1 MRELLW
7 ITERE
12 LRERRLVLVGAFLIG
27 LLTLATPLLPM
38 LRSEKPLYLINTGAT
53 IMGVAISVAVAI
65 LAGGSALGRDLAERR
80 LGFYFSKPLG
90 SMSIWG
96 GKMLGALLLALLS
109 GLLVVLPA
117 TLLGGG
123 LVGGFSAGGRSFGVP
138 SFLLG
143 MVLDLAFLVAFAHAC
158 SIALRARSKWILL
171 DVVVLPLLVF
181 FFWLSL
187 RPLLLGGGAALDAV
201 TAASIFEPA
210 VNLAAFNQR
219 NHFFQSAH
227 G

>member
-27 LLTLATPLLPM
+27 LLTLATPLLPR

-65 LAGGSALGRDLAERR
+65 LAGASAIGRDLAERR

-96 GKMLGALLLALLS
+96 GKMLGALLLAVVS

-123 LVGGFSAGGRSFGVP
+123 LIGGFSAGRISFGGLHSCLGSWPTSHFSWP
-138 SFLLG
+138 SPMPAASPFG
-143 MVLDLAFLVAFAHAC
+143 P
-158 SIALRARSKWILL
+158 ARSGSFSMSSCCRCSSFSSGCRFARCCS
-171 DVVVLPLLVF
+171 VAR
-181 FFWLSL
+181 S
-187 RPLLLGGGAALDAV
+187 
-201 TAASIFEPA
+201 SC
-210 VNLAAFNQR
+210 
-219 NHFFQSAH
+219 
-227 G
+227 